1 MLTLLIFFLLFFAI
15 ALVLP
20 TVRVWRQTGIN
31 PVVLPL
37 SDDVAGFVGTWFKL
51 LIFTLGLYLAL
62 GSLGL
67 LAPVGEIQLPIY
79 ATAIGWCLL
88 ALSICW
94 VVIAQFQMG
103 KSWRVGIDT
112 HVKTELVIHGL
123 FRISRNPIFLGMIV
137 QLLGL
142 FLVHPDAITLTVFF
156 GGLYPNLHTD
166 SGRRRA
172 FTGTPSG
179 LLLRILWRGSSL
191 ALMRTCIFAP
201 R

>member
-79 ATAIGWCLL
+79 ATTIGWCLL

-123 FRISRNPIFLGMIV
+123 FRISRNPIFLGMMV

-142 FLVHPDAITLTVFF
+142 FLVHPDAITLTVFLAAYILISIQIR
-156 GGLYPNLHTD
+156 GEEEHLRALHPD
-166 SGRRRA
+166 SYSAYSGAVRRW
-172 FTGTPSG
+172 
-179 LLLRILWRGSSL
+179 L
-191 ALMRTCIFAP
+191 
-201 R
+201 